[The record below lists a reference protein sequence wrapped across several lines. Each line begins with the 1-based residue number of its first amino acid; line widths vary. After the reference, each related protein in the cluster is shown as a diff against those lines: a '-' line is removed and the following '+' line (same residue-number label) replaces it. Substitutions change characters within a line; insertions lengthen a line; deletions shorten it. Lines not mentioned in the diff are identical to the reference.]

1 MSKEEFFEKLHS
13 LPGWDDMTR
22 KGGAGVHLK
31 YKGVD
36 FLIYRDD
43 ALHYLKYLPS
53 NEQQVDIIQEF
64 NSLMEECRDEL
75 KKELEEWNEVRLTQD
90 DNEGDR

>member
-1 MSKEEFFEKLHS
+1 MSKEEFLEKLHS
-13 LPGWDDMTR
+13 LQGWDDMTR

-36 FLIYRDD
+36 FLIYRDT
-43 ALHYLKYLPS
+43 ASQYLKYKPS
-53 NEQQVDIIQEF
+53 NKQQVAIIREF

-75 KKELEEWNEVRLTQD
+75 KKELEEWNIVRLTQD